1 MASPQHRP
9 SSVEDL
15 KNLVDVEIGPTGWH
29 EVDQAAINAFADVT
43 GDHQWIHV
51 DREKAAQ
58 SPFGTTIAHGL
69 YSLSRTPALL
79 QELLAVEGFAHA
91 LNYGYDRVRF
101 IHPLPVGSRLRLRA
115 QLTAV
120 DEVAPGQV
128 QVVIRLTVEGEGI
141 DKPILVADSIS
152 RSGN

>member
-15 KNLVDVEIGPTGWH
+15 ENLVDVEIGPTGWH
-29 EVDQAAINAFADVT
+29 EVDQAAINTFADVT

-79 QELLAVEGFAHA
+79 QELLAVNGFAHA

-115 QLTAV
+115 QLTTV

-128 QVVIRLTVEGEGI
+128 QVVIKLTVEGEGI

-152 RSGN
+152 RFGN

>member
-1 MASPQHRP
+1 MRR
-9 SSVEDL
+9 
-15 KNLVDVEIGPTGWH
+15 GWARGWLY
-29 EVDQAAINAFADVT
+29 DGYTALRKRKLPLRFRGAD
-43 GDHQWIHV
+43 
-51 DREKAAQ
+51 
-58 SPFGTTIAHGL
+58 
-69 YSLSRTPALL
+69 
-79 QELLAVEGFAHA
+79 
-91 LNYGYDRVRF
+91 

-152 RSGN
+152 RFGN